1 MNRLIIIAGASGA
14 GKSFLLEQL
23 YERFEDIEPV
33 KKLSTRQKR
42 EYEKPNKSFVD
53 LIFGVKLDLINQC
66 EYHYKY
72 DQYSYGIQKDD
83 LDYILDRGRS
93 PIIIVRTSNVV
104 KKLKQDYPNA
114 LIIYVQNILS
124 GDDFMNRL
132 QSLGRSDINQNER
145 MARFERDFNDYCSHA
160 NLYDYVLLNKLDIHS
175 FLSQFENIIEKE
187 SKKHTTSRTIT
198 FISGN
203 EYGEK
208 FKLINSL
215 HSKSNYIHYNFIKLN
230 EFSSGPILS
239 QSVDLRLL
247 KTDFVILDMEGDT
260 NILSYYQGFLKAQN
274 IDFICLYPENTTV
287 SIYHT
292 IDTNIYRDKEEF
304 INIIEEK
311 FHQYLRLPKSRHT
324 KQVPIISHLM
334 EETIK
339 EAEKTT
345 FEDNKPRPFVG
356 AILVDSSFN
365 IITKAHRGGDDGN
378 GQHAE
383 FRLLD
388 SIKDRKDIDLRN
400 CTMFVSLEPCT
411 TRNHPKIPC
420 CERVIKSRV
429 GTIYVGM
436 LDPDIRI
443 RGIGVTKLKEAGV
456 KVEMF
461 PTEIEFKLRNL
472 NQQWIQYIK
481 ETDYT

>member
-23 YERFEDIEPV
+23 YERFEEIEPV

-42 EYEKPNKSFVD
+42 EYEKLQKSFVD
-53 LIFGVKLDLINQC
+53 LIFDVKLELINQC

-72 DQYSYGIQKDD
+72 AQYSYGIQKDD
-83 LDYILDRGRS
+83 LDYILDRGGS
-93 PIIIVRTSNVV
+93 PIIIVRTSDIV
-104 KKLKQDYPNA
+104 KKLKQDYPHA
-114 LIIYVQNILS
+114 LTIYVQNILS
-124 GDDFMNRL
+124 GDDLKNRL
-132 QSLGRSDINQNER
+132 KLLGRSDIKQDER

-160 NLYDYVLLNKLDIHS
+160 NLYDYVLLNKLDKHS
-175 FLSQFENIIEKE
+175 FLSQFENIIDKE

-203 EYGEK
+203 EYAEK
-208 FKLINSL
+208 FKWIKNLHTNSDYL
-215 HSKSNYIHYNFIKLN
+215 HYNLIKLN
-230 EFSSGPILS
+230 EFKSGPILS

-260 NILSYYQGFLKAQN
+260 NILSYYQGYLKAHN
-274 IDFICLYPENTTV
+274 IDFICLYPENSPV
-287 SIYHT
+287 RNYNT
-292 IDTNIYRDKEEF
+292 IDINIYKDKEEF
-304 INIIEEK
+304 LTVIEEK
-311 FHQYLRLPKSRHT
+311 FHQFLRLPKLRHI

-334 EETIK
+334 GETIK

-345 FEDNKPRPFVG
+345 FEDDKPRPYVG
-356 AILVDSSFN
+356 AILVDSNFN
-365 IITKAHRGGDDGN
+365 IIAKAHRGGEEGN

-388 SIKDRKDIDLRN
+388 AIKHIKDIDLKR
-400 CTMFVSLEPCT
+400 CTLFVSLEPCT

-420 CERVIKSRV
+420 CERVIISGI

-461 PTEIEFKLRNL
+461 PTEIENKLRIL
-472 NQQWIQYIK
+472 NHKWIQNIK
-481 ETDYT
+481 ETDYC